1 MNKKFL
7 SAVLFGALL
16 ASTTGT
22 FTSCKDY
29 DDDINGLSERV
40 DAIEKT
46 LADLNTKFGS
56 LAYVKSVSFAGGEL
70 VVTDQDG
77 KPERFSIPDKNTTYS
92 LEINQSTEGDATT
105 VTIVLKDGDG
115 KVVSSKSFTL
125 TDKDTITEDTTL
137 DPSLFWI
144 DENGVIWYGLKT
156 DKDNCIKTGV
166 TVPLHD
172 KTSVAI
178 VETKVGEAGP
188 VVGWD
193 ITIDNVTTHLSVLD
207 ALSITSFSWIPE
219 DYYNGIE
226 AVAFGSY
233 SYNKVVGTAN
243 ADTTYTATGD
253 ETLSSFPGE
262 ANFYINPSSAS
273 LAQIRGGAEGATV
286 LYKGATNHTT
296 RSADIDAKATL
307 SMSDGIL
314 TASIVADMNHAE
326 TAAEKLDMLALR
338 MTATNGQTFTTNY
351 FAVYNQ
357 EEEVS
362 FTLVDNCKLEG
373 KAIQETD
380 KLATK
385 WSDVKGQTAKIDA
398 NNVALAGNAHLVQAL
413 SYKDAKEGV
422 DLNEYVAV
430 AMTKGDESEIVNLAA
445 KKLSIEY
452 VLCKYDV
459 DGTDQINYAILNGS
473 TLKATNYEDD
483 SETCIG
489 KTPIVKA
496 IVKDTNNDN
505 AVVAVAYIKFLYV
518 GNEWTVSKNFIAPV
532 SETKVLDWDCFEDPV
547 MTSTTT
553 VKYMSTE
560 VYPKVGSELGLTA
573 LSKKEFATIY
583 QFVAEQG
590 DVPTEFKSANI
601 ISITEIAGAENNA
614 DNRQVK
620 FDIDE
625 DAIKKVNKDGTYTF
639 YGVYKK
645 TDAAAAASSQYRQYP
660 VYVAIPFVVK
670 VQNYPTLA
678 NGRIKNV
685 NDYRIAQAWENGFAI
700 CKGSKETDNGAA
712 LYLDLNEAIDLT
724 AFKTANNAVKY
735 ELNIVD
741 PATGAVAMLG
751 NEWCNT
757 HGANLDWIVLTK
769 QLTNE
774 EEVIVPV
781 KVYAVLCNNDKIE
794 TGTVNVKFVN
804 PAKISLSK
812 DIINVKDG
820 TEAYTTEDLKKYI
833 TITSS
838 KDSSVE
844 LYKDG
849 ALTTAGEKILGK
861 SANVTINLAKG
872 SVIPTQWENKFTL
885 NVTAGTVTWNLEGQ
899 NTLAKGQNATCDI
912 TFTIEYGKV
921 KPNQALPSCSNSS
934 PVLGGG
940 KLTGKFTIKAWNAEE
955 FPTE

>member
-105 VTIVLKDGDG
+105 VTVILKDGDG

-125 TDKDTITEDTTL
+125 TDKDTITDTL
-137 DPSLFWI
+137 DPSLFWM
-144 DENGVIWYGLKT
+144 DESGVIWYGPKEK
-156 DKDNCIKTGV
+156 KDECTQTGV

-207 ALSITSFSWIPE
+207 ALSITSFSWIPK

-233 SYNKVVGTAN
+233 SYRKVVGTET

-273 LAQIRGGAEGATV
+273 LAQIKGGAEGATV

-296 RSADIDAKATL
+296 RADIGATATL
-307 SMSDGIL
+307 SKTDGIL
-314 TASIVADMNHAE
+314 TASIVGDMNQAE
-326 TAAEKLDMLALR
+326 TDPNALDMLALR
-338 MTATNGQTFTTNY
+338 MTTTNGQTFTTNY

-357 EEEVS
+357 KEEVS

-373 KAIQETD
+373 EAIKDAD
-380 KLATK
+380 KLSTQ
-385 WSDVKGQTAKIDA
+385 WSNVKEQAAVIDA
-398 NNVALAGNAHLVQAL
+398 NNVAESGNAHLVQAL
-413 SYKDAKEGV
+413 QYNEAIAGV
-422 DLNEYVAV
+422 DLNKYVAV
-430 AMTKGDESEIVNLAA
+430 AMTKGDKSEIVNLAA

-459 DGTDQINYAILNGS
+459 EGTDQINYATLEGS
-473 TLKATNYEDD
+473 TLKAVNYEGVNM
-483 SETCIG
+483 SCIG

-496 IVKDTNNDN
+496 IVKDTNNGN

-518 GNEWTVSKNFIAPV
+518 GNEWTVSKNYTAPV
-532 SETKVLDWDCFEDPV
+532 SETKVLDWDCFEDPA
-547 MTSTTT
+547 MNYTTT

-560 VYPKVGSELGLTA
+560 VYPKVGSELGLNA

-583 QFVAEQG
+583 QFVADQA
-590 DVPTEFKSANI
+590 DVPTEFKSTNI
-601 ISITEIAGAENNA
+601 TSITEITGAENNA

-625 DAIKKVNKDGTYTF
+625 DAIKEVNKDGTYTF

-660 VYVAIPFVVK
+660 VYVAIPYVVK

-735 ELNIVD
+735 ELDIVD

-757 HGANLDWIVLTK
+757 HGADLDWIVLKK

-812 DIINVKDG
+812 DIINVQDG
-820 TEAYTTEDLKKYI
+820 IEAYTTEDLKKYI

-849 ALTTAGEKILGK
+849 ALTEAGKKILGVE
-861 SANVTINLAKG
+861 ANVTINLAKG

-885 NVTAGTVTWNLEGQ
+885 NTDGTVTWNLEGQ

-921 KPNQALPSCSNSS
+921 KPSQVIKDCVLTT

-940 KLTGKFTIKAWNAEE
+940 KLTGKFTIKAWNADE
-955 FPTE
+955 FPVE

>member
-1 MNKKFL
+1 M
-7 SAVLFGALL
+7 L

-105 VTIVLKDGDG
+105 VTVILKDGDG

-137 DPSLFWI
+137 DPSLFWM
-144 DENGVIWYGLKT
+144 DESGVIWYGLKT

-166 TVPLHD
+166 TVPLHE
-172 KTSVAI
+172 KTAVTI
-178 VETKVGEAGP
+178 VENKVGEAGP

-207 ALSITSFSWIPE
+207 ALSITSFSWIPK

-233 SYNKVVGTAN
+233 SYNKVVGTET

-273 LAQIRGGAEGATV
+273 LAQIKGGAEGATV

-296 RSADIDAKATL
+296 RADIGATATL
-307 SMSDGIL
+307 SKTDGIL
-314 TASIVADMNHAE
+314 TASIVGDMNQAE
-326 TAAEKLDMLALR
+326 TDPNALDMLALR
-338 MTATNGQTFTTNY
+338 MTTTNGQTFTTNY

-357 EEEVS
+357 KEEVS

-373 KAIQETD
+373 EAIKDAD
-380 KLATK
+380 KLSTQ
-385 WSDVKGQTAKIDA
+385 WSNVKEQAAVIDA
-398 NNVALAGNAHLVQAL
+398 NNVAESGNAHLVQAL
-413 SYKDAKEGV
+413 QYNEAIAGV
-422 DLNEYVAV
+422 DLNKYVAV
-430 AMTKGDESEIVNLAA
+430 AMTKGGKSEIVNLAA

-459 DGTDQINYAILNGS
+459 EGTDQINYATLEGS
-473 TLKATNYEDD
+473 TLKAVNYEGVNM
-483 SETCIG
+483 SCIG

-496 IVKDTNNDN
+496 IVKDTNNGN

-518 GNEWTVSKNFIAPV
+518 GNEWTVSKNYTAPV
-532 SETKVLDWDCFEDPV
+532 SETKVLDWDCFEDPA
-547 MTSTTT
+547 MNYTTT

-560 VYPKVGSELGLTA
+560 VYPKVGSELGLNA

-583 QFVAEQG
+583 QFVADQA
-590 DVPTEFKSANI
+590 DVPTEFKSTNI
-601 ISITEIAGAENNA
+601 TSITEITGAENNA

-625 DAIKKVNKDGTYTF
+625 DAIKEVNKDGTYTF

-660 VYVAIPFVVK
+660 VYVAIPYVVK

-678 NGRIKNV
+678 NGRIKDV

-735 ELNIVD
+735 ELDIVD

-757 HGANLDWIVLTK
+757 HGADLDWIVLKK

-812 DIINVKDG
+812 DIINVQDG
-820 TEAYTTEDLKKYI
+820 IEAYTTEDLKKYI

-844 LYKDG
+844 LYTDG
-849 ALTTAGEKILGK
+849 ALTEAGKKILGVE
-861 SANVTINLAKG
+861 ANVTINLAKG

-885 NVTAGTVTWNLEGQ
+885 NKNGTVTWNLEGQ
-899 NTLAKGQNATCDI
+899 NTLAKGRNATCDI

-921 KPNQALPSCSNSS
+921 KPSQVITDCEETS

-940 KLTGKFTIKAWNAEE
+940 KLTGKFTIKAWNADE
-955 FPTE
+955 FPVE

>member
-137 DPSLFWI
+137 DPSLFWM
-144 DENGVIWYGLKT
+144 DESGVIWYGLKT

-166 TVPLHD
+166 TVPLHE
-172 KTSVAI
+172 KTAVTI
-178 VETKVGEAGP
+178 VENKVGEAGP

-273 LAQIRGGAEGATV
+273 LAQIKGGAEGATV

-357 EEEVS
+357 EEKVS
-362 FTLVDNCKLEG
+362 FTLVDNCELVG

-496 IVKDTNNDN
+496 IVKDTNND
-505 AVVAVAYIKFLYV
+505 
-518 GNEWTVSKNFIAPV
+518 P
-532 SETKVLDWDCFEDPV
+532 
-547 MTSTTT
+547 
-553 VKYMSTE
+553 
-560 VYPKVGSELGLTA
+560 
-573 LSKKEFATIY
+573 
-583 QFVAEQG
+583 
-590 DVPTEFKSANI
+590 
-601 ISITEIAGAENNA
+601 
-614 DNRQVK
+614 
-620 FDIDE
+620 
-625 DAIKKVNKDGTYTF
+625 
-639 YGVYKK
+639 
-645 TDAAAAASSQYRQYP
+645 
-660 VYVAIPFVVK
+660 
-670 VQNYPTLA
+670 
-678 NGRIKNV
+678 
-685 NDYRIAQAWENGFAI
+685 
-700 CKGSKETDNGAA
+700 
-712 LYLDLNEAIDLT
+712 
-724 AFKTANNAVKY
+724 
-735 ELNIVD
+735 
-741 PATGAVAMLG
+741 
-751 NEWCNT
+751 
-757 HGANLDWIVLTK
+757 
-769 QLTNE
+769 
-774 EEVIVPV
+774 
-781 KVYAVLCNNDKIE
+781 
-794 TGTVNVKFVN
+794 
-804 PAKISLSK
+804 
-812 DIINVKDG
+812 
-820 TEAYTTEDLKKYI
+820 
-833 TITSS
+833 
-838 KDSSVE
+838 
-844 LYKDG
+844 
-849 ALTTAGEKILGK
+849 
-861 SANVTINLAKG
+861 
-872 SVIPTQWENKFTL
+872 
-885 NVTAGTVTWNLEGQ
+885 
-899 NTLAKGQNATCDI
+899 
-912 TFTIEYGKV
+912 
-921 KPNQALPSCSNSS
+921 
-934 PVLGGG
+934 
-940 KLTGKFTIKAWNAEE
+940 
-955 FPTE
+955 

>member
-105 VTIVLKDGDG
+105 VTVILKDGDG
-115 KVVSSKSFTL
+115 KVVSSKSFTF
-125 TDKDTITEDTTL
+125 TDKDTITDTL
-137 DPSLFWI
+137 DPSLFWM
-144 DENGVIWYGLKT
+144 DESGVIWYGLKT

-243 ADTTYTATGD
+243 ADTTYTATGTT
-253 ETLSSFPGE
+253 TLSSFPGE

-273 LAQIRGGAEGATV
+273 LAQIKGGAEGATV

-373 KAIQETD
+373 KAIKETD

-385 WSDVKGQTAKIDA
+385 WSDVKGQDAAIDA
-398 NNVALAGNAHLVQAL
+398 NNVAAPANAHLVQAL
-413 SYKDAKEGV
+413 QYNEAIAGV

-430 AMTKGDESEIVNLAA
+430 AMTKAGESEVVNLAA

-459 DGTDQINYAILNGS
+459 NGTDQINYATLEGS
-473 TLKATNYEDD
+473 TLKAVNYEGVNM
-483 SETCIG
+483 SCIG

-496 IVKDTNNDN
+496 TVKDTNNGN

-518 GNEWTVSKNFIAPV
+518 GNEWTVSKNYKAPV
-532 SETKVLDWDCFEDPV
+532 SETKTVDWECFVDPALNY
-547 MTSTTT
+547 TTT
-553 VKYMSTE
+553 VKYMSTQ
-560 VYPKVGSELGLTA
+560 VYPNIGSELGLNA
-573 LSKKEFATIY
+573 LSKEEFANIY
-583 QFVAEQG
+583 EFVTDQTN
-590 DVPTEFKSANI
+590 VPAEFKSTNI
-601 ISITEIAGAENNA
+601 TSITELAGAEDNA
-614 DNRQVK
+614 DNRQVV
-620 FDIDE
+620 FNIDE
-625 DAIKKVNKDGTYTF
+625 SAISKITEDGTYTF

-645 TDAAAAASSQYRQYP
+645 KDAAAAASSQYRQYP
-660 VYVAIPFVVK
+660 VYVAIPYVVK

-678 NGRIKNV
+678 NGGIKNV
-685 NDYRIAQAWENGFAI
+685 NDYRITQAWENGFAI

-712 LYLDLNEAIDLT
+712 LYLDLNEAIDLGEF
-724 AFKTANNAVKY
+724 AADYADY
-735 ELNIVD
+735 ELDIVD
-741 PATGAVAMLG
+741 PEIGSPVAVLG
-751 NEWCNT
+751 SEWCAT

-781 KVYAVLCNNDKIE
+781 KVYAVLCNGDKIE
-794 TGTVNVKFVN
+794 AGTVNVKFVN
-804 PAKISLSK
+804 PAKVSLSK
-812 DIINVKDG
+812 NIINVKDG

-833 TITSS
+833 TVTSS

-885 NVTAGTVTWNLEGQ
+885 NTDGTVTWNLEGQ

-921 KPNQALPSCSNSS
+921 KPSQVIKDCVLTT

-940 KLTGKFTIKAWNAEE
+940 KLTGKFTIKAWNADE
-955 FPTE
+955 FPVE

>member
-105 VTIVLKDGDG
+105 VTVILKDGDG

-125 TDKDTITEDTTL
+125 TDKDTITDTL
-137 DPSLFWI
+137 DPSLFWM
-144 DENGVIWYGLKT
+144 DESGVIWYGLKT

-207 ALSITSFSWIPE
+207 ALSITSFSWIPK

-233 SYNKVVGTAN
+233 SYNKVVGTET

-273 LAQIRGGAEGATV
+273 LAQIKGGAEGATV

-296 RSADIDAKATL
+296 RADIGATATL
-307 SMSDGIL
+307 SKTDGIL
-314 TASIVADMNHAE
+314 TASIVGDMNQAE
-326 TAAEKLDMLALR
+326 TDPNALDMLALR
-338 MTATNGQTFTTNY
+338 MTTTNGQTFTTNY

-357 EEEVS
+357 KEEVS

-373 KAIQETD
+373 EAIKDAD
-380 KLATK
+380 KLSTQ
-385 WSDVKGQTAKIDA
+385 WSNVKEQAAVIDA
-398 NNVALAGNAHLVQAL
+398 NNVAESGNAHLVQAL
-413 SYKDAKEGV
+413 QYNEAIAGV
-422 DLNEYVAV
+422 DLNKYVAV
-430 AMTKGDESEIVNLAA
+430 AMTKGDKSEIVNLAA

-459 DGTDQINYAILNGS
+459 EGTDQINYATLEGS
-473 TLKATNYEDD
+473 TLKAVNYEGVNM
-483 SETCIG
+483 SCIG

-496 IVKDTNNDN
+496 IVKDTNNGN

-518 GNEWTVSKNFIAPV
+518 GNEWTVSKNYTAPV
-532 SETKVLDWDCFEDPV
+532 SETKVLDWDCFEDPA
-547 MTSTTT
+547 MNYTTT

-560 VYPKVGSELGLTA
+560 VYPKVGSELGLNA

-583 QFVAEQG
+583 QFVADQA
-590 DVPTEFKSANI
+590 DVPTEFKSTNI
-601 ISITEIAGAENNA
+601 TSITEITGAENNA

-660 VYVAIPFVVK
+660 VYVAIPYVVK

-735 ELNIVD
+735 ELDIVD
-741 PATGAVAMLG
+741 PETGAVAMLG

-757 HGANLDWIVLTK
+757 HGADLDWIVLKK

-804 PAKISLSK
+804 PAKVSLSK
-812 DIINVKDG
+812 NIINVKDG

-861 SANVTINLAKG
+861 SANVSINLAKG

-885 NVTAGTVTWNLEGQ
+885 NADGTVTWNLEGQ

-921 KPNQALPSCSNSS
+921 KPSQVITDCTETS

-940 KLTGKFTIKAWNAEE
+940 KLTGKFTIKAWNADE
-955 FPTE
+955 FPVE

>member
-105 VTIVLKDGDG
+105 VTVILKDGDG

-137 DPSLFWI
+137 DPSLFWM
-144 DENGVIWYGLKT
+144 DESGVIWYGLKT

-166 TVPLHD
+166 TVPLHE
-172 KTSVAI
+172 KTAVTI
-178 VETKVGEAGP
+178 VENKVGEAGP

-207 ALSITSFSWIPE
+207 ALSITSFSWIPK

-233 SYNKVVGTAN
+233 SYNKVVGTET

-273 LAQIRGGAEGATV
+273 LAQIKGGAEGATV

-296 RSADIDAKATL
+296 RADIGATATL
-307 SMSDGIL
+307 SKTDGIL
-314 TASIVADMNHAE
+314 TASIVGDMNQAE
-326 TAAEKLDMLALR
+326 TDPNALDMLALR
-338 MTATNGQTFTTNY
+338 MTTTNGQTFTTNY

-357 EEEVS
+357 KEEVS

-373 KAIQETD
+373 EAIKDAD
-380 KLATK
+380 KLSTQ
-385 WSDVKGQTAKIDA
+385 WSNVKEQAAVIDA
-398 NNVALAGNAHLVQAL
+398 NNVAESGNAHLVQAL
-413 SYKDAKEGV
+413 QYNEAIAGV
-422 DLNEYVAV
+422 DLNKYVAV
-430 AMTKGDESEIVNLAA
+430 AMTKGGKSEIVNLAA

-459 DGTDQINYAILNGS
+459 EGTDQINYATLEGS
-473 TLKATNYEDD
+473 TLKAVNYEGVNM
-483 SETCIG
+483 SCIG

-496 IVKDTNNDN
+496 IVKDTNNGN

-518 GNEWTVSKNFIAPV
+518 GNEWTVSKNYTAPV
-532 SETKVLDWDCFEDPV
+532 SETKILDWDCFEDPA
-547 MTSTTT
+547 MNYTTT

-560 VYPKVGSELGLTA
+560 VYPKVGSELGLNA

-583 QFVAEQG
+583 QFVADQA
-590 DVPTEFKSANI
+590 DVPTEFKSTNI
-601 ISITEIAGAENNA
+601 TSITEITGAENNA

-625 DAIKKVNKDGTYTF
+625 DAIKEVNKDGTYTF

-660 VYVAIPFVVK
+660 VYVAIPYVVK

-678 NGRIKNV
+678 NGRIKDV

-735 ELNIVD
+735 ELDIVD

-757 HGANLDWIVLTK
+757 HGADLDWIVLKK

-812 DIINVKDG
+812 DIINVQDG
-820 TEAYTTEDLKKYI
+820 IEAYTTEDLKKYI

-844 LYKDG
+844 LYTDG
-849 ALTTAGEKILGK
+849 ALTEAGKKILGVE
-861 SANVTINLAKG
+861 ANVTINLAKG

-885 NVTAGTVTWNLEGQ
+885 NKNGTVTWNLEGQ
-899 NTLAKGQNATCDI
+899 NTLAKGRNATCDI

-921 KPNQALPSCSNSS
+921 KPSQVITDCEETS

-940 KLTGKFTIKAWNAEE
+940 KLTGKFTIKAWNADE
-955 FPTE
+955 FPVE

>member
-7 SAVLFGALL
+7 NAVLFGALL
-16 ASTTGT
+16 ASSTGT

-105 VTIVLKDGDG
+105 VTVILKDGDG

-125 TDKDTITEDTTL
+125 TDKDTITDTL
-137 DPSLFWI
+137 DPSLFWM
-144 DENGVIWYGLKT
+144 DESGVIWYGLKT

-207 ALSITSFSWIPE
+207 ALSITSFSWIPK

-233 SYNKVVGTAN
+233 SYNKVVGTET

-273 LAQIRGGAEGATV
+273 LAQIKGGAEGATV

-296 RSADIDAKATL
+296 RADIGATATL
-307 SMSDGIL
+307 SKTDGIL
-314 TASIVADMNHAE
+314 TASIVGDMNQAE
-326 TAAEKLDMLALR
+326 TDPNALDMLALR
-338 MTATNGQTFTTNY
+338 MTTTNGQTFTTNY

-357 EEEVS
+357 KEEVS

-373 KAIQETD
+373 EAIKDAD
-380 KLATK
+380 KLSTQ
-385 WSDVKGQTAKIDA
+385 WSNVKEQAAVIDA
-398 NNVALAGNAHLVQAL
+398 NNVAESGNAHLVQAL
-413 SYKDAKEGV
+413 QYNEAIAGV
-422 DLNEYVAV
+422 DLNKYVAV
-430 AMTKGDESEIVNLAA
+430 AMTKGDKSEIVNLAA

-459 DGTDQINYAILNGS
+459 EGTDQINYATLEGS
-473 TLKATNYEDD
+473 TLKAVNYEGVNM
-483 SETCIG
+483 SCIG

-496 IVKDTNNDN
+496 IVKDTNNGN

-518 GNEWTVSKNFIAPV
+518 GNEWTVSKNYTAPV
-532 SETKVLDWDCFEDPV
+532 SETKVLDWDCFEDPA
-547 MTSTTT
+547 MNYTTT

-560 VYPKVGSELGLTA
+560 VYPKVGSELGLNA

-583 QFVAEQG
+583 QFVADQA
-590 DVPTEFKSANI
+590 DVPTEFKSTNI
-601 ISITEIAGAENNA
+601 TSITEITGAENNA

-625 DAIKKVNKDGTYTF
+625 DAIKEVNKDGTYTF

-660 VYVAIPFVVK
+660 VYVAIPYVVK

-685 NDYRIAQAWENGFAI
+685 NDYRIAQAWEKGFAI

-724 AFKTANNAVKY
+724 AFNTANNAVKY
-735 ELNIVD
+735 ELDIVD

-757 HGANLDWIVLTK
+757 HGADLDWIVLKK

-812 DIINVKDG
+812 DIINVQDG
-820 TEAYTTEDLKKYI
+820 IEAYTTEDLKKYI

-849 ALTTAGEKILGK
+849 ALTEAGKKILGVE
-861 SANVTINLAKG
+861 ANVTINLAKG

-885 NVTAGTVTWNLEGQ
+885 NTDGTVTWNLEGQ

-921 KPNQALPSCSNSS
+921 KPSQVIKDCVLTT

-940 KLTGKFTIKAWNAEE
+940 KLTGKFTIKAWNADE
-955 FPTE
+955 FPVE

>member
-7 SAVLFGALL
+7 NAVLFGALL
-16 ASTTGT
+16 ASSTGT

-105 VTIVLKDGDG
+105 VTVILKDGDG

-125 TDKDTITEDTTL
+125 TDKDTITDTL
-137 DPSLFWI
+137 DPSLFWM
-144 DENGVIWYGLKT
+144 DESGVIWYGLKT

-166 TVPLHD
+166 TVPLHE
-172 KTSVAI
+172 KTAVTI
-178 VETKVGEAGP
+178 VENKVGEAGP

-207 ALSITSFSWIPE
+207 ALSITSFSWIPK

-233 SYNKVVGTAN
+233 SYNKVVGTET

-273 LAQIRGGAEGATV
+273 LAQIKGGAEGATV

-296 RSADIDAKATL
+296 RADIGATATL
-307 SMSDGIL
+307 SKTDGIL
-314 TASIVADMNHAE
+314 TASIVGDMNQAE
-326 TAAEKLDMLALR
+326 TDPNALDMLALR
-338 MTATNGQTFTTNY
+338 MTTTNGQTFTTNY

-357 EEEVS
+357 KEEVS

-373 KAIQETD
+373 EAIKDAD
-380 KLATK
+380 KLSTQ
-385 WSDVKGQTAKIDA
+385 WSNVKEQAAVIDA
-398 NNVALAGNAHLVQAL
+398 NNVAESGNAHLVQAL
-413 SYKDAKEGV
+413 QYNEAIAGV
-422 DLNEYVAV
+422 DLNKYVAV
-430 AMTKGDESEIVNLAA
+430 AMTKGDKSEIVNLAA

-459 DGTDQINYAILNGS
+459 EGTDQINYATLEGS
-473 TLKATNYEDD
+473 TLKAVNYEGVNM
-483 SETCIG
+483 SCIG

-496 IVKDTNNDN
+496 IVKDTNNGN

-518 GNEWTVSKNFIAPV
+518 GNEWTVSKNYTAPV
-532 SETKVLDWDCFEDPV
+532 SETKVLDWDCFEDPA
-547 MTSTTT
+547 MNYTTT

-560 VYPKVGSELGLTA
+560 VYPKVGSELGLNA

-583 QFVAEQG
+583 QFVADQA
-590 DVPTEFKSANI
+590 DVPTEFKSTNI
-601 ISITEIAGAENNA
+601 TSITEITGAENNA

-625 DAIKKVNKDGTYTF
+625 DAIKEVNKDGTYTF

-660 VYVAIPFVVK
+660 VYVAIPYVVK

-735 ELNIVD
+735 ELDIVD

-757 HGANLDWIVLTK
+757 HGADLDWIVLKK

-812 DIINVKDG
+812 DIINVQDG
-820 TEAYTTEDLKKYI
+820 IEAYTTEDLKKYI

-849 ALTTAGEKILGK
+849 ALTEAGKKILGVE
-861 SANVTINLAKG
+861 ANVTINLAKG

-885 NVTAGTVTWNLEGQ
+885 NTDGTVTWNLEGQ

-921 KPNQALPSCSNSS
+921 KPSQVIKDCVLTT

-940 KLTGKFTIKAWNAEE
+940 KLTGKFTIKAWNADE
-955 FPTE
+955 FPVE

>member
-105 VTIVLKDGDG
+105 VTVILKDGDG

-137 DPSLFWI
+137 DPSLFWM
-144 DENGVIWYGLKT
+144 DESGVIWYGLKT

-166 TVPLHD
+166 TVPLHE
-172 KTSVAI
+172 KTAVTI
-178 VETKVGEAGP
+178 VENKVGEAGP

-207 ALSITSFSWIPE
+207 ALSITSFSWIPK

-233 SYNKVVGTAN
+233 SYNKVVGTET

-273 LAQIRGGAEGATV
+273 LAQIKGGAEGATV

-296 RSADIDAKATL
+296 RADIGATATL
-307 SMSDGIL
+307 SKTDGIL
-314 TASIVADMNHAE
+314 TASIVGDMNQAE
-326 TAAEKLDMLALR
+326 TDPNALDMLALR
-338 MTATNGQTFTTNY
+338 MTTTNGQTFTTNY

-357 EEEVS
+357 KEEVS

-373 KAIQETD
+373 EAIKDAD
-380 KLATK
+380 KLSTQ
-385 WSDVKGQTAKIDA
+385 WSNVKEQAAVIDA
-398 NNVALAGNAHLVQAL
+398 NNVAESGNAHLVQAL
-413 SYKDAKEGV
+413 QYNEAIAGV
-422 DLNEYVAV
+422 DLNKYVAV
-430 AMTKGDESEIVNLAA
+430 AMTKGGKSEIVNLAA

-459 DGTDQINYAILNGS
+459 EGTDQINYATLEGS
-473 TLKATNYEDD
+473 TLKAVNYEGVNM
-483 SETCIG
+483 SCIG

-496 IVKDTNNDN
+496 IVKDTNNGN

-518 GNEWTVSKNFIAPV
+518 GNEWTVSKNYTAPV
-532 SETKVLDWDCFEDPV
+532 SETKVLDWDCFEDPA
-547 MTSTTT
+547 MNYTTT

-560 VYPKVGSELGLTA
+560 VYPKVGSELGLNA

-583 QFVAEQG
+583 QFVADQA
-590 DVPTEFKSANI
+590 DVPTEFKSTNI
-601 ISITEIAGAENNA
+601 TSITEITGAENNA

-625 DAIKKVNKDGTYTF
+625 DAIKEVNKDGTYTF

-660 VYVAIPFVVK
+660 VYVAIPYVVK

-678 NGRIKNV
+678 NGRIKDV

-735 ELNIVD
+735 ELDIVD

-757 HGANLDWIVLTK
+757 HGADLDWIVLKK

-812 DIINVKDG
+812 DIINVQDG
-820 TEAYTTEDLKKYI
+820 IEAYTTEDLKKYI

-844 LYKDG
+844 LYTDG
-849 ALTTAGEKILGK
+849 ALTEAGKKILGVE
-861 SANVTINLAKG
+861 ANVTINLAKG

-885 NVTAGTVTWNLEGQ
+885 NKNGTVTWNLEGQ
-899 NTLAKGQNATCDI
+899 NTLAKGRNATCDI

-921 KPNQALPSCSNSS
+921 KPSQVITDCEETS

-940 KLTGKFTIKAWNAEE
+940 KLTGKFTIKAWNADE
-955 FPTE
+955 FPVE

>member
-105 VTIVLKDGDG
+105 VTVILKDGDG

-125 TDKDTITEDTTL
+125 TDKDTITDTL
-137 DPSLFWI
+137 DPSLFWM
-144 DENGVIWYGLKT
+144 DESGVIWYGLKT

-207 ALSITSFSWIPE
+207 ALSITSFSWIPK

-233 SYNKVVGTAN
+233 SYNKVVGTET

-273 LAQIRGGAEGATV
+273 LAQIKGGAEGATV

-296 RSADIDAKATL
+296 RADIGATATL
-307 SMSDGIL
+307 SKTDGIL
-314 TASIVADMNHAE
+314 TASIVGDMNQAE
-326 TAAEKLDMLALR
+326 TDPNALDMLALR
-338 MTATNGQTFTTNY
+338 MTTTNGQTFTTNY

-357 EEEVS
+357 KEEVS

-373 KAIQETD
+373 EAIKDAD
-380 KLATK
+380 KLSTQ
-385 WSDVKGQTAKIDA
+385 WSNVKEQAAVIDA
-398 NNVALAGNAHLVQAL
+398 NNVAESGNAHLVQAL
-413 SYKDAKEGV
+413 QYNEAIAGV
-422 DLNEYVAV
+422 DLNKYVAV
-430 AMTKGDESEIVNLAA
+430 AMTKGDKSEIVNLAA

-459 DGTDQINYAILNGS
+459 EGTDQINYATLEGS
-473 TLKATNYEDD
+473 TLKAVNYEGVNM
-483 SETCIG
+483 SCIG

-496 IVKDTNNDN
+496 IVKDTNNGN

-518 GNEWTVSKNFIAPV
+518 GNEWTVSKNYTAPV
-532 SETKVLDWDCFEDPV
+532 SETKVLDWDCFEDPA
-547 MTSTTT
+547 MNYTTT

-560 VYPKVGSELGLTA
+560 VYPKVGSELGLNA

-583 QFVAEQG
+583 QFVADQA
-590 DVPTEFKSANI
+590 DVPTEFKSTNI
-601 ISITEIAGAENNA
+601 TSITEITGAENNA

-625 DAIKKVNKDGTYTF
+625 DAIKEVNKDGTYTF

-660 VYVAIPFVVK
+660 VYVAIPYVVK

-685 NDYRIAQAWENGFAI
+685 NDYRIAQAWKNGFAI

-735 ELNIVD
+735 ELDIVD

-757 HGANLDWIVLTK
+757 HGADLDWIVLKK

-812 DIINVKDG
+812 DIINVQDG
-820 TEAYTTEDLKKYI
+820 IEAYTTEDLKKYI

-849 ALTTAGEKILGK
+849 ALTEAGKKILGVE
-861 SANVTINLAKG
+861 ANVTINLAKG

-885 NVTAGTVTWNLEGQ
+885 NTDGTVTWNLEGQ

-921 KPNQALPSCSNSS
+921 KPSQVIKDCVLTT

-940 KLTGKFTIKAWNAEE
+940 KLTGKFTIKAWNADE
-955 FPTE
+955 FPVE

>member
-105 VTIVLKDGDG
+105 VTVILKDGDG

-137 DPSLFWI
+137 DPSLFWM
-144 DENGVIWYGLKT
+144 DESGVIWYGLKT

-166 TVPLHD
+166 TVPLHE
-172 KTSVAI
+172 KTAVTI
-178 VETKVGEAGP
+178 VENKVGEAGP

-207 ALSITSFSWIPE
+207 ALSITSFSWIPK

-233 SYNKVVGTAN
+233 SYNKVVGTET

-273 LAQIRGGAEGATV
+273 LAQIKGGAEGATV

-296 RSADIDAKATL
+296 RADIGATATL
-307 SMSDGIL
+307 SKTDGIL
-314 TASIVADMNHAE
+314 TASIVGDMNQAE
-326 TAAEKLDMLALR
+326 TDPNALDMLALR
-338 MTATNGQTFTTNY
+338 MTTTNGQTFTTNY

-357 EEEVS
+357 KEEVS

-373 KAIQETD
+373 EAIKDAD
-380 KLATK
+380 KLSTQ
-385 WSDVKGQTAKIDA
+385 WSNVKEQAAVIDA
-398 NNVALAGNAHLVQAL
+398 NNVAESGNAHLVQAL
-413 SYKDAKEGV
+413 QYNEAIAGV
-422 DLNEYVAV
+422 DLNKYVAV
-430 AMTKGDESEIVNLAA
+430 AMTKGGKSEIVNLAA

-459 DGTDQINYAILNGS
+459 EGTDQINYATLEGS
-473 TLKATNYEDD
+473 TLKAVNYEGVNM
-483 SETCIG
+483 SCIG

-496 IVKDTNNDN
+496 IVKDTNNGN

-518 GNEWTVSKNFIAPV
+518 GNEWTVSKNYTAPV
-532 SETKVLDWDCFEDPV
+532 SETKVLDWDCFEDPA
-547 MTSTTT
+547 MNYTTT

-560 VYPKVGSELGLTA
+560 VYPKVGSELGLNA

-583 QFVAEQG
+583 QFVADQA
-590 DVPTEFKSANI
+590 DVPMLLYSR
-601 ISITEIAGAENNA
+601 S
-614 DNRQVK
+614 DSP
-620 FDIDE
+620 
-625 DAIKKVNKDGTYTF
+625 DGF
-639 YGVYKK
+639 
-645 TDAAAAASSQYRQYP
+645 
-660 VYVAIPFVVK
+660 
-670 VQNYPTLA
+670 
-678 NGRIKNV
+678 
-685 NDYRIAQAWENGFAI
+685 
-700 CKGSKETDNGAA
+700 
-712 LYLDLNEAIDLT
+712 
-724 AFKTANNAVKY
+724 
-735 ELNIVD
+735 
-741 PATGAVAMLG
+741 
-751 NEWCNT
+751 
-757 HGANLDWIVLTK
+757 
-769 QLTNE
+769 
-774 EEVIVPV
+774 
-781 KVYAVLCNNDKIE
+781 
-794 TGTVNVKFVN
+794 
-804 PAKISLSK
+804 
-812 DIINVKDG
+812 
-820 TEAYTTEDLKKYI
+820 
-833 TITSS
+833 
-838 KDSSVE
+838 
-844 LYKDG
+844 
-849 ALTTAGEKILGK
+849 
-861 SANVTINLAKG
+861 
-872 SVIPTQWENKFTL
+872 
-885 NVTAGTVTWNLEGQ
+885 
-899 NTLAKGQNATCDI
+899 
-912 TFTIEYGKV
+912 
-921 KPNQALPSCSNSS
+921 
-934 PVLGGG
+934 
-940 KLTGKFTIKAWNAEE
+940 
-955 FPTE
+955 

>member
-105 VTIVLKDGDG
+105 VTVILKDGDG

-125 TDKDTITEDTTL
+125 TDKDTITDTL
-137 DPSLFWI
+137 DPSLFWM
-144 DENGVIWYGLKT
+144 DESGVIWYGLKT

-207 ALSITSFSWIPE
+207 ALSITSFSWIPK

-233 SYNKVVGTAN
+233 SYNKVVGTET

-273 LAQIRGGAEGATV
+273 LAQIKGGAEGATV

-296 RSADIDAKATL
+296 RADIGATATL
-307 SMSDGIL
+307 SKTDGIL
-314 TASIVADMNHAE
+314 TASIVGDMNQAE
-326 TAAEKLDMLALR
+326 TDPNALDMLALR
-338 MTATNGQTFTTNY
+338 MTTTNGQTFTTNY

-357 EEEVS
+357 KEEVS

-373 KAIQETD
+373 EAIKDAD
-380 KLATK
+380 KLSTQ
-385 WSDVKGQTAKIDA
+385 WSNVKEQAAVIDA
-398 NNVALAGNAHLVQAL
+398 NNVAESGNAHLVQAL
-413 SYKDAKEGV
+413 QYNEAIAGV
-422 DLNEYVAV
+422 DLNKYVAV
-430 AMTKGDESEIVNLAA
+430 AMTKGDKSEIVNLAA

-459 DGTDQINYAILNGS
+459 EGTDQINYATLEGS
-473 TLKATNYEDD
+473 TLKAVNYEGVNM
-483 SETCIG
+483 SCIG

-496 IVKDTNNDN
+496 IVKDTNNGN

-518 GNEWTVSKNFIAPV
+518 GNEWTVSKNYTAPV
-532 SETKVLDWDCFEDPV
+532 SETKVLDWDCFEDPA
-547 MTSTTT
+547 MNYTTT

-560 VYPKVGSELGLTA
+560 VYPKVGSELGLNA

-583 QFVAEQG
+583 QFVADQA
-590 DVPTEFKSANI
+590 DVPTEFKSTNI
-601 ISITEIAGAENNA
+601 TSITEITGAENNA

-625 DAIKKVNKDGTYTF
+625 DAIKEVNKDGTYTF

-660 VYVAIPFVVK
+660 VYVAIPYVVK

-735 ELNIVD
+735 ELDIVD

-757 HGANLDWIVLTK
+757 HGADLDWIVLKK

-844 LYKDG
+844 LYKEG
-849 ALTTAGEKILGK
+849 ALTEAGKKILGAE
-861 SANVTINLAKG
+861 ANVTINLAKG

-885 NVTAGTVTWNLEGQ
+885 NAVDGTVTWSLEGQ

-921 KPNQALPSCSNSS
+921 KPSQVITDCVLTT

-940 KLTGKFTIKAWNAEE
+940 KLTGKFTIKAWNADE
-955 FPTE
+955 FPVE

>member
-105 VTIVLKDGDG
+105 VTVILKDGDG

-125 TDKDTITEDTTL
+125 TDKDTITDTL
-137 DPSLFWI
+137 DPSLFWM
-144 DENGVIWYGLKT
+144 DESGVIWYGLKT

-207 ALSITSFSWIPE
+207 ALSITSFSWIPK

-233 SYNKVVGTAN
+233 SYNKVVGTET

-273 LAQIRGGAEGATV
+273 LAQIKGGAEGATV

-296 RSADIDAKATL
+296 RADIGATATL
-307 SMSDGIL
+307 SKTDGIL
-314 TASIVADMNHAE
+314 TASIVGDMNQAE
-326 TAAEKLDMLALR
+326 TDPNALDMLALR
-338 MTATNGQTFTTNY
+338 MTTTNGQTFTTNY

-357 EEEVS
+357 KEEVS

-373 KAIQETD
+373 ETIKDAD
-380 KLATK
+380 KLSTQ
-385 WSDVKGQTAKIDA
+385 WSNVKEQAAVIDA
-398 NNVALAGNAHLVQAL
+398 NNVAESANAHLVQAL
-413 SYKDAKEGV
+413 QYNEAIAGV
-422 DLNEYVAV
+422 DLNKYVAV
-430 AMTKGDESEIVNLAA
+430 AMTKGDKSEIVNLAA

-459 DGTDQINYAILNGS
+459 EGTDQINYATLEGS
-473 TLKATNYEDD
+473 TLKAVNYEGVNM
-483 SETCIG
+483 SCIG

-496 IVKDTNNDN
+496 IVKDTNNGN

-518 GNEWTVSKNFIAPV
+518 GNEWTVSKNYTAPV
-532 SETKVLDWDCFEDPV
+532 SETKVLDWDCFEDPA
-547 MTSTTT
+547 MNYTTT

-560 VYPKVGSELGLTA
+560 VYPKVGSELGLNA

-583 QFVAEQG
+583 QFVADQA
-590 DVPTEFKSANI
+590 DVPTEFKSTNI
-601 ISITEIAGAENNA
+601 TSITEITGAENNA

-625 DAIKKVNKDGTYTF
+625 DAIKEVNKDGTYTF

-660 VYVAIPFVVK
+660 VYVAIPYVVK

-735 ELNIVD
+735 ELDIVD

-757 HGANLDWIVLTK
+757 HGADLDWIVLKK

-812 DIINVKDG
+812 DIINVQDG
-820 TEAYTTEDLKKYI
+820 IEAYTTEDLKKYI

-849 ALTTAGEKILGK
+849 ALTEAGKKILGVE
-861 SANVTINLAKG
+861 ANVTINLAKG

-885 NVTAGTVTWNLEGQ
+885 NTDGTVTWNLEGQ

-921 KPNQALPSCSNSS
+921 KPSQVIKDCVLTT

-940 KLTGKFTIKAWNAEE
+940 KLTGKFTIKAWNADE
-955 FPTE
+955 FPVE

>member
-29 DDDINGLSERV
+29 DDDFNGLSERV

-105 VTIVLKDGDG
+105 VTVILKDGDG

-137 DPSLFWI
+137 DPSLFWM
-144 DENGVIWYGLKT
+144 DESGVIWYGLKT

-166 TVPLHD
+166 TVPLHE
-172 KTSVAI
+172 KTAVTI
-178 VETKVGEAGP
+178 VENKVGEAGP

-207 ALSITSFSWIPE
+207 ALSITSFSWIPK

-233 SYNKVVGTAN
+233 SYNKVVGTET

-273 LAQIRGGAEGATV
+273 LAQIKGGAEGATV

-296 RSADIDAKATL
+296 RADIGATATL
-307 SMSDGIL
+307 SKTDGIL
-314 TASIVADMNHAE
+314 TASIVGDMNQAE
-326 TAAEKLDMLALR
+326 TDPNALDMLALR
-338 MTATNGQTFTTNY
+338 MTTTNGQTFTTNY

-357 EEEVS
+357 KEEVS

-373 KAIQETD
+373 EAIKDAD
-380 KLATK
+380 KLSTQ
-385 WSDVKGQTAKIDA
+385 WSNVKEQAAVIDA
-398 NNVALAGNAHLVQAL
+398 NNVAESGNAHLVQAL
-413 SYKDAKEGV
+413 QYNEAIAGV
-422 DLNEYVAV
+422 DLNKYVAV
-430 AMTKGDESEIVNLAA
+430 AMTKGGKSEIVNLAA

-459 DGTDQINYAILNGS
+459 EGTDQINYATLEGS
-473 TLKATNYEDD
+473 TLKAVNYEGVNM
-483 SETCIG
+483 SCIG

-496 IVKDTNNDN
+496 IVKDTNNGN

-518 GNEWTVSKNFIAPV
+518 GNEWTVSKNYTAPV
-532 SETKVLDWDCFEDPV
+532 SETKVLDWDCFEDPA
-547 MTSTTT
+547 MNYTTT

-560 VYPKVGSELGLTA
+560 VYPKVGSELGLNA

-583 QFVAEQG
+583 QFVADQA
-590 DVPTEFKSANI
+590 DVPTEFKSTNI
-601 ISITEIAGAENNA
+601 TSITEITGAENNA

-625 DAIKKVNKDGTYTF
+625 DAIKEVNKDGTYTF

-660 VYVAIPFVVK
+660 VYVAIPYVVK

-678 NGRIKNV
+678 NGRIKDV

-735 ELNIVD
+735 ELDIVD

-751 NEWCNT
+751 NELCNT
-757 HGANLDWIVLTK
+757 HGADLDWIVLKK

-812 DIINVKDG
+812 DIINVQDG
-820 TEAYTTEDLKKYI
+820 IEAYTTEDLKKYI

-844 LYKDG
+844 LYTDG
-849 ALTTAGEKILGK
+849 ALTEAGKKILGVE
-861 SANVTINLAKG
+861 ANVTINLAKG

-885 NVTAGTVTWNLEGQ
+885 NKNGTVTWNLEGQ
-899 NTLAKGQNATCDI
+899 NTLAKGRNATCDI

-921 KPNQALPSCSNSS
+921 KPSQVITDCEETS

-940 KLTGKFTIKAWNAEE
+940 KLTGKFTIKAWNADE
-955 FPTE
+955 FPVE

>member
-1 MNKKFL
+1 ML
-7 SAVLFGALL
+7 
-16 ASTTGT
+16 
-22 FTSCKDY
+22 
-29 DDDINGLSERV
+29 
-40 DAIEKT
+40 
-46 LADLNTKFGS
+46 
-56 LAYVKSVSFAGGEL
+56 GGEL

-105 VTIVLKDGDG
+105 VTVILKDGDG

-137 DPSLFWI
+137 DPSLFWM
-144 DENGVIWYGLKT
+144 DESGVIWYGLKT

-166 TVPLHD
+166 TVPLHE
-172 KTSVAI
+172 KTAVTI
-178 VETKVGEAGP
+178 VENKVGEAGP

-207 ALSITSFSWIPE
+207 ALSITSFSWIPK

-233 SYNKVVGTAN
+233 LYNKVVGTET

-273 LAQIRGGAEGATV
+273 LAQIKGGAEGATV

-296 RSADIDAKATL
+296 RADIGATATL
-307 SMSDGIL
+307 SKTDGIL
-314 TASIVADMNHAE
+314 TASIVGDMNQAE
-326 TAAEKLDMLALR
+326 TDPNALDMLALR
-338 MTATNGQTFTTNY
+338 MTTTNGQTFTTNY

-357 EEEVS
+357 KEEVS

-373 KAIQETD
+373 EAIKDAD
-380 KLATK
+380 KLSTQ
-385 WSDVKGQTAKIDA
+385 WSNVKEQAAVIDA
-398 NNVALAGNAHLVQAL
+398 NNVAESGNAHLVQAL
-413 SYKDAKEGV
+413 QYNEAIAGV
-422 DLNEYVAV
+422 DLNKYVAV
-430 AMTKGDESEIVNLAA
+430 AMTKGGKSEIVNLAA

-459 DGTDQINYAILNGS
+459 EGTDQINYATLEGS
-473 TLKATNYEDD
+473 TLKAVNYEGVNM
-483 SETCIG
+483 SCIG

-496 IVKDTNNDN
+496 IVKDTNNGN

-518 GNEWTVSKNFIAPV
+518 GNEWTVSKNYTAPV
-532 SETKVLDWDCFEDPV
+532 SETKVLDWDCFEDPA
-547 MTSTTT
+547 MNYTTT

-560 VYPKVGSELGLTA
+560 VYPKVGSELGLNA

-583 QFVAEQG
+583 QFVADQA
-590 DVPTEFKSANI
+590 DVPTEFKSTNI
-601 ISITEIAGAENNA
+601 TSITEITGAENNA

-625 DAIKKVNKDGTYTF
+625 DAIKEVNKDGTYTF

-660 VYVAIPFVVK
+660 VYVAIPYVVK

-678 NGRIKNV
+678 NGRIKDV

-735 ELNIVD
+735 ELDIVD

-757 HGANLDWIVLTK
+757 HGADLDWIVLKK

-812 DIINVKDG
+812 DIINVQDG
-820 TEAYTTEDLKKYI
+820 IEAYTTEDLKKYI

-844 LYKDG
+844 LYTDG
-849 ALTTAGEKILGK
+849 ALTEAGKKILGVE
-861 SANVTINLAKG
+861 ANVTINLAKG

-885 NVTAGTVTWNLEGQ
+885 NKNGTVTWNLEGQ
-899 NTLAKGQNATCDI
+899 NTLAKGRNATCDI

-921 KPNQALPSCSNSS
+921 KPSQVITDCEETS

-940 KLTGKFTIKAWNAEE
+940 KLTGKFTIKAWNADE
-955 FPTE
+955 FPVE

>member
-105 VTIVLKDGDG
+105 VTVILKDGDG

-125 TDKDTITEDTTL
+125 TDKDTITDTL
-137 DPSLFWI
+137 DPSLFWM
-144 DENGVIWYGLKT
+144 DESGVIWYGPKEK
-156 DKDNCIKTGV
+156 KDECTQTGV

-207 ALSITSFSWIPE
+207 ALSITSFSWIPK

-233 SYNKVVGTAN
+233 SYNKVVGTET

-273 LAQIRGGAEGATV
+273 LAQIKGGAEGATV

-296 RSADIDAKATL
+296 RADIGATATL
-307 SMSDGIL
+307 SKTDGIL
-314 TASIVADMNHAE
+314 TASIVGDMNQAE
-326 TAAEKLDMLALR
+326 TDPNALDMLALR
-338 MTATNGQTFTTNY
+338 MTTTNGQTFTTNY

-357 EEEVS
+357 KEEVS

-373 KAIQETD
+373 EAIKDAD
-380 KLATK
+380 KLSTQ
-385 WSDVKGQTAKIDA
+385 WSNVKEQAAVIDA
-398 NNVALAGNAHLVQAL
+398 NNVAESGNAHLVQAL
-413 SYKDAKEGV
+413 QYNEAIAGV
-422 DLNEYVAV
+422 DLNKYVAV
-430 AMTKGDESEIVNLAA
+430 AMTKGDKSEIVNLAA

-459 DGTDQINYAILNGS
+459 EGTDQINYATLEGS
-473 TLKATNYEDD
+473 TLKAVNYEGVNM
-483 SETCIG
+483 SCIG

-496 IVKDTNNDN
+496 IVKDTNNGN

-518 GNEWTVSKNFIAPV
+518 GNEWTVSKNYTAPV
-532 SETKVLDWDCFEDPV
+532 SETKVLDWDCFEDPA
-547 MTSTTT
+547 MNYTTT

-560 VYPKVGSELGLTA
+560 VYPKVGSELGLNA

-583 QFVAEQG
+583 QFVADQA
-590 DVPTEFKSANI
+590 DVPTEFKSTNI
-601 ISITEIAGAENNA
+601 TSITEITGAENNA

-625 DAIKKVNKDGTYTF
+625 DAIKEVNKDGTYTF

-660 VYVAIPFVVK
+660 VYVAIPYVVK

-735 ELNIVD
+735 ELDIVD

-757 HGANLDWIVLTK
+757 HGADLDWIVLKK

-812 DIINVKDG
+812 DIINVQDG
-820 TEAYTTEDLKKYI
+820 IEAYTTEDLKKYI

-849 ALTTAGEKILGK
+849 ALTEAGKKILGVE
-861 SANVTINLAKG
+861 ANVTINLAKG

-885 NVTAGTVTWNLEGQ
+885 NTDGTVTWNLEGQ

-921 KPNQALPSCSNSS
+921 KPSQVIKDCVLTT

-940 KLTGKFTIKAWNAEE
+940 KLTGKFTIKAWNADE
-955 FPTE
+955 FPVE

>member
-105 VTIVLKDGDG
+105 VTVILKDGDG

-137 DPSLFWI
+137 DPSLFWM
-144 DENGVIWYGLKT
+144 DESGVIWYGLKT

-166 TVPLHD
+166 TVPLHE
-172 KTSVAI
+172 KTAVTI
-178 VETKVGEAGP
+178 VENKVGEAGP

-207 ALSITSFSWIPE
+207 ALSITSFSWIPK

-233 SYNKVVGTAN
+233 SYNKVVGTET

-273 LAQIRGGAEGATV
+273 LAQIKGGAEGATV

-296 RSADIDAKATL
+296 RADIGATATL
-307 SMSDGIL
+307 SKTDGIL
-314 TASIVADMNHAE
+314 TASIVGDMNQAE
-326 TAAEKLDMLALR
+326 TDPNALDMLALR
-338 MTATNGQTFTTNY
+338 MTTTNGQTFTTNY

-357 EEEVS
+357 KEEVS

-373 KAIQETD
+373 EAIKDAD
-380 KLATK
+380 KLSTQ
-385 WSDVKGQTAKIDA
+385 WSNVKEQAAVIDA
-398 NNVALAGNAHLVQAL
+398 NNVAESGNAHLVQAL
-413 SYKDAKEGV
+413 QYNEAIAGV
-422 DLNEYVAV
+422 DLNKYVAV
-430 AMTKGDESEIVNLAA
+430 AMTKGGKSEIVNLAA

-459 DGTDQINYAILNGS
+459 EGTDQINYATLEGS
-473 TLKATNYEDD
+473 TLKAVNYEGVNM
-483 SETCIG
+483 SCIG

-496 IVKDTNNDN
+496 IVKDTNNGN

-518 GNEWTVSKNFIAPV
+518 GNEWTVSKNYTAPV
-532 SETKVLDWDCFEDPV
+532 SETKVLDWDCFEDPA
-547 MTSTTT
+547 MNYTTT

-560 VYPKVGSELGLTA
+560 VYPKVGSELGLNA

-583 QFVAEQG
+583 QFVADQA
-590 DVPTEFKSANI
+590 DVPTEFKSTNI
-601 ISITEIAGAENNA
+601 TSITEITGAENNA

-625 DAIKKVNKDGTYTF
+625 DAIKEVNKDGTYTF

-660 VYVAIPFVVK
+660 VYVAIPYVVK

-678 NGRIKNV
+678 NGRIKDV
-685 NDYRIAQAWENGFAI
+685 NDYRIAQAWENGFVI

-735 ELNIVD
+735 ELDIVD

-757 HGANLDWIVLTK
+757 HGADLDWIVLKK

-812 DIINVKDG
+812 DIINVQDG
-820 TEAYTTEDLKKYI
+820 IEAYTTEDLKKYI

-844 LYKDG
+844 LYTDG
-849 ALTTAGEKILGK
+849 ALTEAGKKILGVE
-861 SANVTINLAKG
+861 ANVTINLAKG

-885 NVTAGTVTWNLEGQ
+885 NKNGTVTWNLEGQ
-899 NTLAKGQNATCDI
+899 NTLAKGRNATCDI

-921 KPNQALPSCSNSS
+921 KPSQVITDCEETS

-940 KLTGKFTIKAWNAEE
+940 KLTGKFTIKAWNADE
-955 FPTE
+955 FPVE

>member
-105 VTIVLKDGDG
+105 VTVILKDGDG

-125 TDKDTITEDTTL
+125 TDKDTITDTL
-137 DPSLFWI
+137 DPSLFWM
-144 DENGVIWYGLKT
+144 DESGVIWYGLKT

-207 ALSITSFSWIPE
+207 ALSITSFSWIPK

-233 SYNKVVGTAN
+233 SYNKVVGTET

-273 LAQIRGGAEGATV
+273 LAQIKGGAEGATV

-296 RSADIDAKATL
+296 RADIGATATL
-307 SMSDGIL
+307 SKTDGIL
-314 TASIVADMNHAE
+314 TASIVGDMNQAE
-326 TAAEKLDMLALR
+326 TDPNALDMLALR
-338 MTATNGQTFTTNY
+338 MTTTNGQTFTTNY

-357 EEEVS
+357 KEEVS

-373 KAIQETD
+373 EAIKDAD
-380 KLATK
+380 KLSTQ
-385 WSDVKGQTAKIDA
+385 WSNVKEQAAVIDA
-398 NNVALAGNAHLVQAL
+398 NNVAESGNAHLVQAL
-413 SYKDAKEGV
+413 QYNEAIAGV
-422 DLNEYVAV
+422 DLNKYVAV
-430 AMTKGDESEIVNLAA
+430 AMTKGDKSEIVNLAA

-459 DGTDQINYAILNGS
+459 EGTDQINYATLEGS
-473 TLKATNYEDD
+473 TLKAVNYEGVNM
-483 SETCIG
+483 SCIG

-496 IVKDTNNDN
+496 IVKDTNNGN

-518 GNEWTVSKNFIAPV
+518 GNEWTVSKNYTAPV
-532 SETKVLDWDCFEDPV
+532 SETKVLDWDCFEDPA
-547 MTSTTT
+547 MNYTTT

-560 VYPKVGSELGLTA
+560 VYPKVGSELGLNA

-583 QFVAEQG
+583 QFVADQA
-590 DVPTEFKSANI
+590 DVPTEFKSTNI
-601 ISITEIAGAENNA
+601 TSITEITGAENNA

-625 DAIKKVNKDGTYTF
+625 DAIKEVNKDGTYTF

-660 VYVAIPFVVK
+660 VYVAIPYVVK

-735 ELNIVD
+735 ELDIVD

-757 HGANLDWIVLTK
+757 HGADLDWIVLKK

-812 DIINVKDG
+812 DIINVQDG
-820 TEAYTTEDLKKYI
+820 IEAYTTEDLKKYI

-849 ALTTAGEKILGK
+849 ALTEAGKKILGVE
-861 SANVTINLAKG
+861 ANVTINLAKG

-885 NVTAGTVTWNLEGQ
+885 NTDGTVTWNLEGQ

-921 KPNQALPSCSNSS
+921 KPSQVIKDCVLTT

-940 KLTGKFTIKAWNAEE
+940 KLTGKFTIKAWNADE
-955 FPTE
+955 FPVE

>member
-105 VTIVLKDGDG
+105 VTVILKDGDG

-125 TDKDTITEDTTL
+125 TDKDTITDTL
-137 DPSLFWI
+137 DPSLFWM
-144 DENGVIWYGLKT
+144 DESGVIWYGLKT

-207 ALSITSFSWIPE
+207 ALSITSFSWIPK

-233 SYNKVVGTAN
+233 SYNKVVGTET

-273 LAQIRGGAEGATV
+273 LAQIKGGAEGATV

-296 RSADIDAKATL
+296 RADIGATATL
-307 SMSDGIL
+307 SKTDGIL
-314 TASIVADMNHAE
+314 TASIVGDMNQAE
-326 TAAEKLDMLALR
+326 TDPNALDMLALR
-338 MTATNGQTFTTNY
+338 MTTTNGQTFTTNY

-357 EEEVS
+357 KEEVS

-373 KAIQETD
+373 EAIKDAD
-380 KLATK
+380 KLSTQ
-385 WSDVKGQTAKIDA
+385 WSNVKEQAAVIDA
-398 NNVALAGNAHLVQAL
+398 NNVAESGNAHLVQAFQ
-413 SYKDAKEGV
+413 YNEAIAGV
-422 DLNEYVAV
+422 DLNKYVAV
-430 AMTKGDESEIVNLAA
+430 AMTKGDKSEIVNLAA

-459 DGTDQINYAILNGS
+459 EGTDQINYATLEGS
-473 TLKATNYEDD
+473 TLKAVNYEGVNM
-483 SETCIG
+483 SCIG

-496 IVKDTNNDN
+496 IVKDTNNGN

-518 GNEWTVSKNFIAPV
+518 GNEWTVSKNYTAPV
-532 SETKVLDWDCFEDPV
+532 SETKVLDWDCFEDPA
-547 MTSTTT
+547 MNYTTT

-560 VYPKVGSELGLTA
+560 VYPKVGSELGLNA

-583 QFVAEQG
+583 QFVADQA
-590 DVPTEFKSANI
+590 DVPTEFKSTNI
-601 ISITEIAGAENNA
+601 TSITEITGAENNA

-625 DAIKKVNKDGTYTF
+625 DAIKEVNKDGTYTF

-660 VYVAIPFVVK
+660 VYVAIPYVVK

-735 ELNIVD
+735 ELDIVD
-741 PATGAVAMLG
+741 PETGAVAMLG

-757 HGANLDWIVLTK
+757 HGADLDWIVLKK

-804 PAKISLSK
+804 PAKVSLSK
-812 DIINVKDG
+812 NIINVKDG

-861 SANVTINLAKG
+861 SANVSINLAKG

-885 NVTAGTVTWNLEGQ
+885 NADGTVTWNLEGQ
-899 NTLAKGQNATCDI
+899 NTLAKEQNATCDI

-921 KPNQALPSCSNSS
+921 KPSQVITDCTETS

-940 KLTGKFTIKAWNAEE
+940 KLTGKFTIKAWNADE
-955 FPTE
+955 FPVE

>member
-105 VTIVLKDGDG
+105 VTVILKDGDG

-125 TDKDTITEDTTL
+125 TDKDTITDTL
-137 DPSLFWI
+137 DPSLFWM
-144 DENGVIWYGLKT
+144 DESGVIWYGLKT

-207 ALSITSFSWIPE
+207 ALSITSFSWIPK

-233 SYNKVVGTAN
+233 SYNKVVGTET

-273 LAQIRGGAEGATV
+273 LAQIKGGAEGATV
-286 LYKGATNHTT
+286 LYKGTTNHTT
-296 RSADIDAKATL
+296 RVDIGATATL
-307 SMSDGIL
+307 SKTDGIL
-314 TASIVADMNHAE
+314 TASIVGDMNQAE
-326 TAAEKLDMLALR
+326 TDPNALDMLALR
-338 MTATNGQTFTTNY
+338 MTTTNGQTFTTNY

-357 EEEVS
+357 KEEVS

-373 KAIQETD
+373 EAIKDAD
-380 KLATK
+380 KLSTQ
-385 WSDVKGQTAKIDA
+385 WSNVKEQAAVIDA
-398 NNVALAGNAHLVQAL
+398 NNVAESGNAHLVQAL
-413 SYKDAKEGV
+413 QYNEAIAGV
-422 DLNEYVAV
+422 DLNKYVAV
-430 AMTKGDESEIVNLAA
+430 AMTKGDKSEIVNLAA

-459 DGTDQINYAILNGS
+459 EGTDQINYATLEGS
-473 TLKATNYEDD
+473 TLKAVNYEGVNM
-483 SETCIG
+483 SCIG

-496 IVKDTNNDN
+496 IVKDTNNGN

-518 GNEWTVSKNFIAPV
+518 GNEWTVSKNYTAPV
-532 SETKVLDWDCFEDPV
+532 SETKVLDWDCFEDPA
-547 MTSTTT
+547 MNYTTT

-560 VYPKVGSELGLTA
+560 VYPKVGSELGLNA

-583 QFVAEQG
+583 QFVADQA
-590 DVPTEFKSANI
+590 DVPTEFKSTNI
-601 ISITEIAGAENNA
+601 TSITEITGAENNA

-625 DAIKKVNKDGTYTF
+625 DAIKEVNKDGTYTF

-660 VYVAIPFVVK
+660 VYVAIPYVVK

-735 ELNIVD
+735 ELDIVD
-741 PATGAVAMLG
+741 PETGAVAMLG

-757 HGANLDWIVLTK
+757 HGADLDWIVLKK

-804 PAKISLSK
+804 PAKVSLSK
-812 DIINVKDG
+812 NIINVKDG

-861 SANVTINLAKG
+861 SANVSINLAKG

-885 NVTAGTVTWNLEGQ
+885 NADGTVTWNLEGQ

-921 KPNQALPSCSNSS
+921 KPSQVITDCTETS

-940 KLTGKFTIKAWNAEE
+940 KLTGKFTIKAWNADE
-955 FPTE
+955 FPVE

>member
-125 TDKDTITEDTTL
+125 TDKDTITDTL
-137 DPSLFWI
+137 DPSLFWM
-144 DENGVIWYGLKT
+144 DESGVIWYGLKT

-166 TVPLHD
+166 TVPLHE
-172 KTSVAI
+172 KTAVTI
-178 VETKVGEAGP
+178 VENKVGEAGP

-207 ALSITSFSWIPE
+207 ALSITSFSWIPK

-233 SYNKVVGTAN
+233 SYNKVVGTET

-273 LAQIRGGAEGATV
+273 LAQIKGGAEGATV

-296 RSADIDAKATL
+296 RADIGATATL
-307 SMSDGIL
+307 SKTDGIL
-314 TASIVADMNHAE
+314 TASIVGDMNQAE
-326 TAAEKLDMLALR
+326 TDPNALDMLALR
-338 MTATNGQTFTTNY
+338 MTTTNGQTFTTNY

-357 EEEVS
+357 KEEVS

-373 KAIQETD
+373 EAIKDAD
-380 KLATK
+380 KLSTQ
-385 WSDVKGQTAKIDA
+385 WSNVKEQAAVIDA
-398 NNVALAGNAHLVQAL
+398 NNVAESGNAHLVQAL
-413 SYKDAKEGV
+413 QYNEAIAGV
-422 DLNEYVAV
+422 DLNKYVAV
-430 AMTKGDESEIVNLAA
+430 AMTKGDKSEIVNLAA

-459 DGTDQINYAILNGS
+459 EGTDQINYATLEGS
-473 TLKATNYEDD
+473 TLKAVNYEGVNM
-483 SETCIG
+483 SCIG

-496 IVKDTNNDN
+496 IVKDTNNGN

-518 GNEWTVSKNFIAPV
+518 GNEWTVSKNYTAPV
-532 SETKVLDWDCFEDPV
+532 SETKVLDWDCFEDPA
-547 MTSTTT
+547 MNYTTT

-560 VYPKVGSELGLTA
+560 VYPKVGSELGLNA

-583 QFVAEQG
+583 QFVADQA
-590 DVPTEFKSANI
+590 DVPTEFKSTNI
-601 ISITEIAGAENNA
+601 TSITEITGAENNA

-625 DAIKKVNKDGTYTF
+625 DAIKEVNKDGTYTF

-660 VYVAIPFVVK
+660 VYVAIPYVVK

-735 ELNIVD
+735 ELDIVD

-757 HGANLDWIVLTK
+757 HGADLDWIVLKK

-812 DIINVKDG
+812 DIINVQDG
-820 TEAYTTEDLKKYI
+820 IEAYTTEDLKKYI

-849 ALTTAGEKILGK
+849 ALTEAGKKILGVE
-861 SANVTINLAKG
+861 ANVTINLAKG

-885 NVTAGTVTWNLEGQ
+885 NKDGTVTWNLEGQ
-899 NTLAKGQNATCDI
+899 NTLAKRQNATCDI

-921 KPNQALPSCSNSS
+921 KPSQVIKDCVLTT

-940 KLTGKFTIKAWNAEE
+940 KLTGKFTIKAWNADE
-955 FPTE
+955 FPVE

>member
-105 VTIVLKDGDG
+105 VTVILKDGDG

-137 DPSLFWI
+137 DPSLFWM
-144 DENGVIWYGLKT
+144 DESGVIWYGLKT

-166 TVPLHD
+166 TVPLHE
-172 KTSVAI
+172 KTAVTI
-178 VETKVGEAGP
+178 VENKVGEAGP

-207 ALSITSFSWIPE
+207 ALSITSFSWIPK

-233 SYNKVVGTAN
+233 SYNKVVGTET

-273 LAQIRGGAEGATV
+273 LAQIKGGAEGATV

-296 RSADIDAKATL
+296 RADIGATATL
-307 SMSDGIL
+307 SKTDGIL
-314 TASIVADMNHAE
+314 TASIVGDMNQAE
-326 TAAEKLDMLALR
+326 TDPNALDMLALR
-338 MTATNGQTFTTNY
+338 MTTTNGQTFTTNY

-357 EEEVS
+357 KEEVS

-373 KAIQETD
+373 EAIKDAD
-380 KLATK
+380 KLSTQ
-385 WSDVKGQTAKIDA
+385 WSNVKEQAAVIDA
-398 NNVALAGNAHLVQAL
+398 NNVAESGNAHLVQAL
-413 SYKDAKEGV
+413 QYNEAIAGV
-422 DLNEYVAV
+422 DLNKYVAV
-430 AMTKGDESEIVNLAA
+430 AMTKGGKSEIVNLAA

-459 DGTDQINYAILNGS
+459 EGTDQINYATLEGS
-473 TLKATNYEDD
+473 TLKAVNYEGVNM
-483 SETCIG
+483 SCIG

-496 IVKDTNNDN
+496 IVKDTNNGN
-505 AVVAVAYIKFLYV
+505 AVVAAAYIKFLYV
-518 GNEWTVSKNFIAPV
+518 GNEWTVSKNYTAPV
-532 SETKVLDWDCFEDPV
+532 SETKVLDWDCFEDPA
-547 MTSTTT
+547 MNYTTT

-560 VYPKVGSELGLTA
+560 VYPKVGSELGLNA

-583 QFVAEQG
+583 QFVADQA
-590 DVPTEFKSANI
+590 DVPTEFKSTNI
-601 ISITEIAGAENNA
+601 TSITEITGAENNA

-625 DAIKKVNKDGTYTF
+625 DAIKEVNKDGTYTF

-660 VYVAIPFVVK
+660 VYVAIPYVVK

-678 NGRIKNV
+678 NGRIKDV

-735 ELNIVD
+735 ELDIVD

-757 HGANLDWIVLTK
+757 HGADLDWIVLKK

-812 DIINVKDG
+812 DIINVQDG
-820 TEAYTTEDLKKYI
+820 IEAYTTEDLKKYI

-844 LYKDG
+844 LYTDG
-849 ALTTAGEKILGK
+849 ALTEAGKKILGVE
-861 SANVTINLAKG
+861 ANVTINLAKG

-885 NVTAGTVTWNLEGQ
+885 NKNGTVTWNLEGQ
-899 NTLAKGQNATCDI
+899 NTLAKGRNATCDI

-921 KPNQALPSCSNSS
+921 KPSQVITDCEETS

-940 KLTGKFTIKAWNAEE
+940 KLTGKFTIKAWNADE
-955 FPTE
+955 FPVE

>member
-105 VTIVLKDGDG
+105 VTVILKDGDG

-125 TDKDTITEDTTL
+125 TDKDTITDTL
-137 DPSLFWI
+137 DPSLFWM
-144 DENGVIWYGLKT
+144 DESGVIWYGLKT

-207 ALSITSFSWIPE
+207 ALSITSFSWIPK

-233 SYNKVVGTAN
+233 SYNKVVGTET

-273 LAQIRGGAEGATV
+273 LAQIKGGAEGATV

-296 RSADIDAKATL
+296 RADIGATATL
-307 SMSDGIL
+307 SKTDGIL
-314 TASIVADMNHAE
+314 TASIVGDMNQAE
-326 TAAEKLDMLALR
+326 TDPNALDMLALR
-338 MTATNGQTFTTNY
+338 MTTTNGQTFTTNY

-357 EEEVS
+357 KEEVS

-373 KAIQETD
+373 EAIKDAD
-380 KLATK
+380 KLSTQ
-385 WSDVKGQTAKIDA
+385 WSNVKEQAAVIDA
-398 NNVALAGNAHLVQAL
+398 NNVAESGNAHLVQAL
-413 SYKDAKEGV
+413 QYNEAIAGV
-422 DLNEYVAV
+422 DLNKYVAV
-430 AMTKGDESEIVNLAA
+430 AMTKGDKSEIVNLAA

-459 DGTDQINYAILNGS
+459 EGTDQINYATLEGS
-473 TLKATNYEDD
+473 TLKAVNYEGVNM
-483 SETCIG
+483 SCIG

-496 IVKDTNNDN
+496 IVKDTNNGN

-518 GNEWTVSKNFIAPV
+518 GNEWTVSKNYTAPV
-532 SETKVLDWDCFEDPV
+532 SETKVLDWDCFEDPA
-547 MTSTTT
+547 MNYTTT

-560 VYPKVGSELGLTA
+560 VYPKVGSELGLNA

-583 QFVAEQG
+583 QFVADQA
-590 DVPTEFKSANI
+590 DVPTEFKSTNI
-601 ISITEIAGAENNA
+601 TSITEITGAENNA

-625 DAIKKVNKDGTYTF
+625 DAIKEVNKDGTYTF

-660 VYVAIPFVVK
+660 VYVAIPYVVK

-735 ELNIVD
+735 ELDIVD
-741 PATGAVAMLG
+741 PETGAVAMLG

-757 HGANLDWIVLTK
+757 HGADLDWIVLKK

-804 PAKISLSK
+804 PAKVSLSK
-812 DIINVKDG
+812 NIINVKDG

-861 SANVTINLAKG
+861 SANVSINLAKG

-885 NVTAGTVTWNLEGQ
+885 NADGTVTWNLEGQ

-921 KPNQALPSCSNSS
+921 KPSQVITDCTETS

-940 KLTGKFTIKAWNAEE
+940 KLTGKFTIKAWNADE
-955 FPTE
+955 FPVE

>member
-1 MNKKFL
+1 ML
-7 SAVLFGALL
+7 
-16 ASTTGT
+16 
-22 FTSCKDY
+22 
-29 DDDINGLSERV
+29 
-40 DAIEKT
+40 
-46 LADLNTKFGS
+46 
-56 LAYVKSVSFAGGEL
+56 GGEL

-105 VTIVLKDGDG
+105 VTVILKDGDG

-125 TDKDTITEDTTL
+125 TDKDTITDTL
-137 DPSLFWI
+137 DPSLFWM
-144 DENGVIWYGLKT
+144 DESGVIWYGLKT

-207 ALSITSFSWIPE
+207 ALSITSFSWIPK

-233 SYNKVVGTAN
+233 SYNKVVGTET

-273 LAQIRGGAEGATV
+273 LAQIKGGAEGATV
-286 LYKGATNHTT
+286 LYKGTTNHTT
-296 RSADIDAKATL
+296 RADIGATATL
-307 SMSDGIL
+307 SKTDGIL
-314 TASIVADMNHAE
+314 TASIVGDMNQAE
-326 TAAEKLDMLALR
+326 TDPNALDMLALR
-338 MTATNGQTFTTNY
+338 MTTTNGQTFTTNY

-357 EEEVS
+357 KEEVS

-373 KAIQETD
+373 EAIKDAD
-380 KLATK
+380 KLSTQ
-385 WSDVKGQTAKIDA
+385 WSNVKEQAAVIDA
-398 NNVALAGNAHLVQAL
+398 NNVAESGNAHLVQAL
-413 SYKDAKEGV
+413 QYNEAIAGV
-422 DLNEYVAV
+422 DLNKYVAV
-430 AMTKGDESEIVNLAA
+430 AMTKGDKSEIVNLAA

-459 DGTDQINYAILNGS
+459 EGTDQINYATLEGS
-473 TLKATNYEDD
+473 TLKAVNYEGVNM
-483 SETCIG
+483 SCIG

-496 IVKDTNNDN
+496 IVKDTNNGN

-518 GNEWTVSKNFIAPV
+518 GNEWTVSKNYTAPV
-532 SETKVLDWDCFEDPV
+532 SETKVLDWDCFEDPA
-547 MTSTTT
+547 MNYTTT

-560 VYPKVGSELGLTA
+560 VYPKVGSELGLNA

-583 QFVAEQG
+583 QFVADQA
-590 DVPTEFKSANI
+590 DVPTEFKSTNI
-601 ISITEIAGAENNA
+601 TSITEITGAENNA

-625 DAIKKVNKDGTYTF
+625 DAIKEVNKDGTYTF

-660 VYVAIPFVVK
+660 VYVAIPYVVK

-735 ELNIVD
+735 ELDIVD
-741 PATGAVAMLG
+741 PETGAVAMLG

-757 HGANLDWIVLTK
+757 HGADLDWIVLKK

-804 PAKISLSK
+804 PAKVSLSK
-812 DIINVKDG
+812 NIINVKDG

-861 SANVTINLAKG
+861 SANVSINLAKG

-885 NVTAGTVTWNLEGQ
+885 NADGTVTWNLEGQ

-921 KPNQALPSCSNSS
+921 KPSQVITDCTETS

-940 KLTGKFTIKAWNAEE
+940 KLTGKFTIKAWNADE
-955 FPTE
+955 FPVE

>member
-105 VTIVLKDGDG
+105 VTVILKDGDG

-125 TDKDTITEDTTL
+125 TDKDTITDTL
-137 DPSLFWI
+137 DPSLFWM
-144 DENGVIWYGLKT
+144 DESGVIWYGLKT

-207 ALSITSFSWIPE
+207 ALSITSFSWIPK

-233 SYNKVVGTAN
+233 SYNKVVGTET

-273 LAQIRGGAEGATV
+273 LAQIKGGAEGATV
-286 LYKGATNHTT
+286 LYKGTTNHTT
-296 RSADIDAKATL
+296 RADIGATATL
-307 SMSDGIL
+307 SKTDGIL
-314 TASIVADMNHAE
+314 TASIVGDMNQAE
-326 TAAEKLDMLALR
+326 TDPNALDMLALR
-338 MTATNGQTFTTNY
+338 MTTTNGQTFTTNY

-357 EEEVS
+357 KEEVS

-373 KAIQETD
+373 EAIKDAD
-380 KLATK
+380 KLSTQ
-385 WSDVKGQTAKIDA
+385 WSNVKEQAAVIDA
-398 NNVALAGNAHLVQAL
+398 NNVAESGNAHLVQAL
-413 SYKDAKEGV
+413 QYNEAIAGV
-422 DLNEYVAV
+422 DLNKYVAV
-430 AMTKGDESEIVNLAA
+430 AMTKGDKSEIINLAA

-459 DGTDQINYAILNGS
+459 EGTDQINYATLEGS
-473 TLKATNYEDD
+473 TLKAVNYEGVNM
-483 SETCIG
+483 SCIG

-496 IVKDTNNDN
+496 IVKDTNNGN

-518 GNEWTVSKNFIAPV
+518 GNEWTVSKNYTAPV
-532 SETKVLDWDCFEDPV
+532 SETKVLDWDCFEDPA
-547 MTSTTT
+547 MNYTTT

-560 VYPKVGSELGLTA
+560 VYPKVGSELGLNA

-583 QFVAEQG
+583 QFVADQA
-590 DVPTEFKSANI
+590 DVPTEFKSTNI
-601 ISITEIAGAENNA
+601 TSITEITGAENNA

-625 DAIKKVNKDGTYTF
+625 DAIKEVNKDGTYTF

-660 VYVAIPFVVK
+660 VYVAIPYVVK

-735 ELNIVD
+735 ELDIVD
-741 PATGAVAMLG
+741 PETGAVAMLG

-757 HGANLDWIVLTK
+757 HGADLDWIVLKK

-804 PAKISLSK
+804 PAKVSLSK
-812 DIINVKDG
+812 NIINVKDG

-861 SANVTINLAKG
+861 SANVSINLAKG

-885 NVTAGTVTWNLEGQ
+885 NADGTVTWNLEGQ

-921 KPNQALPSCSNSS
+921 KPSQVITDCTETS

-940 KLTGKFTIKAWNAEE
+940 KLTGKFTIKAWNADE
-955 FPTE
+955 FPVE

>member
-1 MNKKFL
+1 MNKEFL

-105 VTIVLKDGDG
+105 VTVILKDGDG

-125 TDKDTITEDTTL
+125 TDKDTITDTL
-137 DPSLFWI
+137 DPSLFWM
-144 DENGVIWYGLKT
+144 DESGVIWYGLKT

-207 ALSITSFSWIPE
+207 ALSITSFSWIPK

-233 SYNKVVGTAN
+233 SYNKVVGTET

-273 LAQIRGGAEGATV
+273 LAQIKGGAEGATV

-296 RSADIDAKATL
+296 RADIGATATL
-307 SMSDGIL
+307 SKTDGIL
-314 TASIVADMNHAE
+314 TASIVGDMNQAE
-326 TAAEKLDMLALR
+326 TDPNALDMLALR
-338 MTATNGQTFTTNY
+338 MTTTNGQTFTTNY

-357 EEEVS
+357 KEEVS

-373 KAIQETD
+373 EAIKDAD
-380 KLATK
+380 KLSTQ
-385 WSDVKGQTAKIDA
+385 WSNVKEQAAVIDA
-398 NNVALAGNAHLVQAL
+398 NNVAESGNAHLVQAL
-413 SYKDAKEGV
+413 QYNEAIAGV
-422 DLNEYVAV
+422 DLNKYVAV
-430 AMTKGDESEIVNLAA
+430 AMTKGDKSEIVNLAA

-459 DGTDQINYAILNGS
+459 EGTDQINYATLEGS
-473 TLKATNYEDD
+473 TLKAVNYEGVNM
-483 SETCIG
+483 SCIG

-496 IVKDTNNDN
+496 IVKDTNNGN

-518 GNEWTVSKNFIAPV
+518 GNEWTVSKNYTAPV
-532 SETKVLDWDCFEDPV
+532 SETKVLDWDCFEDPA
-547 MTSTTT
+547 MNYTTT

-560 VYPKVGSELGLTA
+560 VYPKVGSELGLNA

-583 QFVAEQG
+583 QFVADQA
-590 DVPTEFKSANI
+590 DVPTEFKSTNI
-601 ISITEIAGAENNA
+601 TSITEITGAENNA

-625 DAIKKVNKDGTYTF
+625 DAIKEVNKDGTYTF

-645 TDAAAAASSQYRQYP
+645 TDAAAAASSSQYRQYP
-660 VYVAIPFVVK
+660 VYVAIPYVVK

-735 ELNIVD
+735 ELDIVD
-741 PATGAVAMLG
+741 PETGAVAMLG

-757 HGANLDWIVLTK
+757 HGADLDWIVLKK

-804 PAKISLSK
+804 PAKVSLSK
-812 DIINVKDG
+812 NIINVKDG

-861 SANVTINLAKG
+861 SANVSINLAKG

-885 NVTAGTVTWNLEGQ
+885 NADGTVTWNLEGQ

-921 KPNQALPSCSNSS
+921 KPSQVITDCTETS

-940 KLTGKFTIKAWNAEE
+940 KLTGKFTIKAWNADE
-955 FPTE
+955 FPVE

>member
-46 LADLNTKFGS
+46 LAYLNTKFGS

-105 VTIVLKDGDG
+105 VTVILKDGDG

-137 DPSLFWI
+137 DPSLFWM
-144 DENGVIWYGLKT
+144 DESGVIWYGLKT

-166 TVPLHD
+166 TVPLHE
-172 KTSVAI
+172 KTAVTI
-178 VETKVGEAGP
+178 VENKVGEAGP

-207 ALSITSFSWIPE
+207 ALSITSFSWIPK

-233 SYNKVVGTAN
+233 SYNKVVGTET

-273 LAQIRGGAEGATV
+273 LAQIKGGAEGATV

-296 RSADIDAKATL
+296 RADIGATATL
-307 SMSDGIL
+307 SKTDGIL
-314 TASIVADMNHAE
+314 TASIVGDMNQAE
-326 TAAEKLDMLALR
+326 TDPNALDMLALR
-338 MTATNGQTFTTNY
+338 MTTTNGQTFTTNY

-357 EEEVS
+357 KEEVS

-373 KAIQETD
+373 EAIKDAD
-380 KLATK
+380 KLSTQ
-385 WSDVKGQTAKIDA
+385 WSNVKEQAAVIDA
-398 NNVALAGNAHLVQAL
+398 NNVAESGNAHLVQAL
-413 SYKDAKEGV
+413 QYNEAIAGV
-422 DLNEYVAV
+422 DLNKYVAV
-430 AMTKGDESEIVNLAA
+430 AMTKGGKSEIVNLAA

-459 DGTDQINYAILNGS
+459 EGTDQINYATLEGS
-473 TLKATNYEDD
+473 TLKAVNYEGVNM
-483 SETCIG
+483 SCIG

-496 IVKDTNNDN
+496 IVKDTNNGN

-518 GNEWTVSKNFIAPV
+518 GNEWTVSKNYTAPV
-532 SETKVLDWDCFEDPV
+532 SETKVLDWDCFEDPA
-547 MTSTTT
+547 MNYTTT

-560 VYPKVGSELGLTA
+560 VYPKVGSELGLNA

-583 QFVAEQG
+583 QFVADQA
-590 DVPTEFKSANI
+590 DVPTEFKSTNI
-601 ISITEIAGAENNA
+601 TSITEITGAENNA

-625 DAIKKVNKDGTYTF
+625 DAIKEVNKDGTYTF

-660 VYVAIPFVVK
+660 VYVAIPYVVK

-678 NGRIKNV
+678 NGRIKDV

-735 ELNIVD
+735 ELDIVD

-757 HGANLDWIVLTK
+757 HGADLDWIVLKK

-812 DIINVKDG
+812 DIINVQDG
-820 TEAYTTEDLKKYI
+820 IEAYTTEDLKKYI

-844 LYKDG
+844 LYTDG
-849 ALTTAGEKILGK
+849 ALTEAGKKILGVE
-861 SANVTINLAKG
+861 ANVTINLAKG

-885 NVTAGTVTWNLEGQ
+885 NKNGTVTWNLEGQ
-899 NTLAKGQNATCDI
+899 NTLAKGRNATCDI

-921 KPNQALPSCSNSS
+921 KPSQVITDCEETS

-940 KLTGKFTIKAWNAEE
+940 KLTGKFTIKAWNADE
-955 FPTE
+955 FPVE

>member
-92 LEINQSTEGDATT
+92 LEINQSTEGDAAT
-105 VTIVLKDGDG
+105 VTVILKDGDG

-137 DPSLFWI
+137 DPSLFWM
-144 DENGVIWYGLKT
+144 DESGVIWYGLKT

-166 TVPLHD
+166 TVPLHE
-172 KTSVAI
+172 KTAVTI
-178 VETKVGEAGP
+178 VENKVGEAGP

-207 ALSITSFSWIPE
+207 ALSITSFSWIPK

-233 SYNKVVGTAN
+233 SYNKVVGTET

-273 LAQIRGGAEGATV
+273 LAQIKGGAEGATV

-296 RSADIDAKATL
+296 RADIGATATL
-307 SMSDGIL
+307 SKTDGIL
-314 TASIVADMNHAE
+314 TASIVGDMNQAE
-326 TAAEKLDMLALR
+326 TDPNALDMLALR
-338 MTATNGQTFTTNY
+338 MTTTNGQTFTTNY

-357 EEEVS
+357 KEEVS

-373 KAIQETD
+373 EAIKDAD
-380 KLATK
+380 KLSTQ
-385 WSDVKGQTAKIDA
+385 WSNVKEQAAVIDA
-398 NNVALAGNAHLVQAL
+398 NNVAESGNAHLVQAL
-413 SYKDAKEGV
+413 QYNEAIAGV
-422 DLNEYVAV
+422 DLNKYVAV
-430 AMTKGDESEIVNLAA
+430 AMTKGGKSEIVNLAA

-459 DGTDQINYAILNGS
+459 EGTDQINYATLEGS
-473 TLKATNYEDD
+473 TLKAVNYEGVNM
-483 SETCIG
+483 SCIG

-496 IVKDTNNDN
+496 IVKDTNNGN

-518 GNEWTVSKNFIAPV
+518 GNEWTVSKNYTAPV
-532 SETKVLDWDCFEDPV
+532 SETKVLDWDCFEDPA
-547 MTSTTT
+547 MNYTTT

-560 VYPKVGSELGLTA
+560 VYPKVGSELGLNA

-583 QFVAEQG
+583 QFVADQA
-590 DVPTEFKSANI
+590 DVPTEFKSTNI
-601 ISITEIAGAENNA
+601 TSITEITGAENNA

-625 DAIKKVNKDGTYTF
+625 DAIKEVNKDGTYTF

-660 VYVAIPFVVK
+660 VYVAIPYVVK

-678 NGRIKNV
+678 NGRIKDV

-735 ELNIVD
+735 ELDIVD

-757 HGANLDWIVLTK
+757 HGADLDWIVLKK

-812 DIINVKDG
+812 DIINVQDG
-820 TEAYTTEDLKKYI
+820 IEAYTTEDLKKYI

-844 LYKDG
+844 LYTDG
-849 ALTTAGEKILGK
+849 ALTEAGKKILGVE
-861 SANVTINLAKG
+861 ANVTINLAKG

-885 NVTAGTVTWNLEGQ
+885 NKNGTVTWNLEGQ
-899 NTLAKGQNATCDI
+899 NTLAKGRNATCDI

-921 KPNQALPSCSNSS
+921 KPSQVITDCEETS

-940 KLTGKFTIKAWNAEE
+940 KLTGKFTIKAWNADE
-955 FPTE
+955 FPVE

>member
-1 MNKKFL
+1 ML
-7 SAVLFGALL
+7 
-16 ASTTGT
+16 
-22 FTSCKDY
+22 
-29 DDDINGLSERV
+29 
-40 DAIEKT
+40 
-46 LADLNTKFGS
+46 
-56 LAYVKSVSFAGGEL
+56 GGEL

-105 VTIVLKDGDG
+105 VTVILKDGDG

-125 TDKDTITEDTTL
+125 TDKDTITDTL
-137 DPSLFWI
+137 DPSLFWM
-144 DENGVIWYGLKT
+144 DESGVIWYGLKT

-207 ALSITSFSWIPE
+207 ALSITSFSWIPK

-243 ADTTYTATGD
+243 ADTTYTATGTT
-253 ETLSSFPGE
+253 TLSSFPGE

-273 LAQIRGGAEGATV
+273 LAQIKGGAEGATV

-373 KAIQETD
+373 KAIKETD

-385 WSDVKGQTAKIDA
+385 WSDVKGQDAAIDA
-398 NNVALAGNAHLVQAL
+398 NNVAAPANAHLVQAL
-413 SYKDAKEGV
+413 QYNEAIAGV

-430 AMTKGDESEIVNLAA
+430 AMTKAGESEVVNLAA

-459 DGTDQINYAILNGS
+459 NGTDQINYATLEGS
-473 TLKATNYEDD
+473 TLKAVNYEGVNM
-483 SETCIG
+483 SCIG

-496 IVKDTNNDN
+496 TVKDTNNGN

-518 GNEWTVSKNFIAPV
+518 GNEWTVSKNYKAPV
-532 SETKVLDWDCFEDPV
+532 SETKTVDWECFVDPALNY
-547 MTSTTT
+547 TTT
-553 VKYMSTE
+553 VKYMSTQ
-560 VYPKVGSELGLTA
+560 VYPNIGSELGLNA
-573 LSKKEFATIY
+573 LSKEEFANIY
-583 QFVAEQG
+583 EFVTDQAN
-590 DVPTEFKSANI
+590 VPEEFKSTNI
-601 ISITEIAGAENNA
+601 ISITELAGAEDNA
-614 DNRQVK
+614 DNRQVV
-620 FDIDE
+620 FNIDE
-625 DAIKKVNKDGTYTF
+625 SAISKITEDGTYTF

-645 TDAAAAASSQYRQYP
+645 KDAAAAASSQYRQYP
-660 VYVAIPFVVK
+660 VYVAIPYVVK

-678 NGRIKNV
+678 NGGIKNV
-685 NDYRIAQAWENGFAI
+685 NDYRITQAWENGFAI

-712 LYLDLNEAIDLT
+712 LYLDLNEAIDLGEF
-724 AFKTANNAVKY
+724 AADYADY
-735 ELNIVD
+735 ELDIVD
-741 PATGAVAMLG
+741 PEIGSPVAVLG
-751 NEWCNT
+751 SEWCAT

-781 KVYAVLCNNDKIE
+781 KVYAVLCNGDKIE
-794 TGTVNVKFVN
+794 AGTVNVKFVN
-804 PAKISLSK
+804 PAKVSLSK
-812 DIINVKDG
+812 NIINVKDG

-833 TITSS
+833 TVTSS

-885 NVTAGTVTWNLEGQ
+885 NADGTVTWNLEGQ

-921 KPNQALPSCSNSS
+921 KPSQVITDCTETS

-940 KLTGKFTIKAWNAEE
+940 KLTGKFTIKAWNADE
-955 FPTE
+955 FPVE

>member
-105 VTIVLKDGDG
+105 VTVILKDGDG

-137 DPSLFWI
+137 DPSLFWM
-144 DENGVIWYGLKT
+144 DESGVIWYGLKT

-166 TVPLHD
+166 TVPLHE
-172 KTSVAI
+172 KTAVTI
-178 VETKVGEAGP
+178 VENKVGEAGP

-207 ALSITSFSWIPE
+207 ALSITSFSWIPK

-233 SYNKVVGTAN
+233 SYNKVVGTET

-273 LAQIRGGAEGATV
+273 LAQIKGGAEGATV

-296 RSADIDAKATL
+296 RADIGATATL
-307 SMSDGIL
+307 SKTDGIL
-314 TASIVADMNHAE
+314 TASIVGDMNQAE
-326 TAAEKLDMLALR
+326 TDPNALDMLALR
-338 MTATNGQTFTTNY
+338 MTTTNGQTFTTNY

-357 EEEVS
+357 KEEVS

-373 KAIQETD
+373 EAIKDAD
-380 KLATK
+380 KLSTQ
-385 WSDVKGQTAKIDA
+385 WSNVKEQAAVIDA
-398 NNVALAGNAHLVQAL
+398 NNVVESGNAHLVQAL
-413 SYKDAKEGV
+413 QYNEAIAGV
-422 DLNEYVAV
+422 DLNKYVAV
-430 AMTKGDESEIVNLAA
+430 AMTKGGKSEIVNLAA

-459 DGTDQINYAILNGS
+459 EGTDQINYATLEGS
-473 TLKATNYEDD
+473 TLKAVNYEGVNM
-483 SETCIG
+483 SCIG

-496 IVKDTNNDN
+496 IVKDTNNGN

-518 GNEWTVSKNFIAPV
+518 GNEWTVSKNYTAPV
-532 SETKVLDWDCFEDPV
+532 SETKVLDWDCFEDPA
-547 MTSTTT
+547 MNYTTT

-560 VYPKVGSELGLTA
+560 VYPKVGSELGLNA

-583 QFVAEQG
+583 QFVADQA
-590 DVPTEFKSANI
+590 DVPTEFKSTNI
-601 ISITEIAGAENNA
+601 TSITEITGAENNA

-625 DAIKKVNKDGTYTF
+625 DAIKEVNKDGTYTF

-660 VYVAIPFVVK
+660 VYVAIPYVVK

-678 NGRIKNV
+678 NGRIKDV

-735 ELNIVD
+735 ELDIVD

-757 HGANLDWIVLTK
+757 HGADLDWIVLKK

-812 DIINVKDG
+812 DIINVQDG
-820 TEAYTTEDLKKYI
+820 IEAYTTEDLKKYI

-844 LYKDG
+844 LYTDG
-849 ALTTAGEKILGK
+849 ALTEAGKKILGVE
-861 SANVTINLAKG
+861 ANVTINLAKG

-885 NVTAGTVTWNLEGQ
+885 NKNGTVTWNLEGQ
-899 NTLAKGQNATCDI
+899 NTLAKGRNATCDI

-921 KPNQALPSCSNSS
+921 KPSQVITDCEETS

-940 KLTGKFTIKAWNAEE
+940 KLTGKFTIKAWNADE
-955 FPTE
+955 FPVE

>member
-70 VVTDQDG
+70 VVMDQDG

-105 VTIVLKDGDG
+105 VTVILKDGDG

-125 TDKDTITEDTTL
+125 TDKDTITDTL
-137 DPSLFWI
+137 DPSLFWM
-144 DENGVIWYGLKT
+144 DESGVIWYGPKEK
-156 DKDNCIKTGV
+156 KDECTQTGV

-207 ALSITSFSWIPE
+207 ALSITSFSWIPK

-233 SYNKVVGTAN
+233 SYNKVVGTET

-273 LAQIRGGAEGATV
+273 LAQIKGGAEGATV

-296 RSADIDAKATL
+296 RADIGATATL
-307 SMSDGIL
+307 SKTDGIL
-314 TASIVADMNHAE
+314 TASIVGDMNQAE
-326 TAAEKLDMLALR
+326 TDPNALDMLALR
-338 MTATNGQTFTTNY
+338 MTTTNGQTFTTNY

-357 EEEVS
+357 KEEVS

-373 KAIQETD
+373 ETIKDAD
-380 KLATK
+380 KLSTQ
-385 WSDVKGQTAKIDA
+385 WSNVKEQAAVIDA
-398 NNVALAGNAHLVQAL
+398 NNVAESANAHLVQAL
-413 SYKDAKEGV
+413 QYNEAIAGV
-422 DLNEYVAV
+422 DLNKYVAV
-430 AMTKGDESEIVNLAA
+430 AMTKGDKSEIVNLAA

-459 DGTDQINYAILNGS
+459 EGTDQINYATLEGS
-473 TLKATNYEDD
+473 TLKAVNYEGVNM
-483 SETCIG
+483 SCIG

-496 IVKDTNNDN
+496 IVKDTNNGN

-518 GNEWTVSKNFIAPV
+518 GNEWTVSKNYTAPV
-532 SETKVLDWDCFEDPV
+532 SETKVLDWDCFEDPA
-547 MTSTTT
+547 MNYTTT

-560 VYPKVGSELGLTA
+560 VYPKVGSELGLNA

-583 QFVAEQG
+583 KFVADDDQAN
-590 DVPTEFKSANI
+590 VPEEFKSTNI
-601 ISITEIAGAENNA
+601 TSITEITGAENNA

-625 DAIKKVNKDGTYTF
+625 DAIKEVNKDGTYTF

-660 VYVAIPFVVK
+660 VYVAIPYVVK

-685 NDYRIAQAWENGFAI
+685 NDYRIDQAWENGFAI

-735 ELNIVD
+735 ELDIVD

-757 HGANLDWIVLTK
+757 HGADLDWIVLKK

-804 PAKISLSK
+804 PAKVSLSK
-812 DIINVKDG
+812 NIINVKDG

-849 ALTTAGEKILGK
+849 TLTDAGKKILGAE
-861 SANVTINLAKG
+861 ANVTINLAKG
-872 SVIPTQWENKFTL
+872 SVNPVQWENKFTL
-885 NVTAGTVTWNLEGQ
+885 NSAGTVTWDLEGQ

-921 KPNQALPSCSNSS
+921 KPSQVIKDCVLTT

-940 KLTGKFTIKAWNAEE
+940 KLTGKFTIKAWNADE
-955 FPTE
+955 FPVE